1 MSSRAE
7 LHAARRRGLIA
18 RSELLRQD
26 LRSDAAGLAVKL
38 RFADRIV
45 AVGRS
50 GIFKLV
56 LGGAAALLLSGRA
69 GALGRVG
76 GLVRLA
82 SRLAMLYPVLR
93 RAVSLVSSR
102 PKDASPQP

>member
-26 LRSDAAGLAVKL
+26 LRSDAAGLAVRL

-56 LGGAAALLLSGRA
+56 LGGATALLLSRRA
-69 GALGRVG
+69 GSL
-76 GLVRLA
+76 LSLA

-93 RAVSLVSSR
+93 RAVRLVSSLS
-102 PKDASPQP
+102 KGASPQP

>member
-18 RSELLRQD
+18 RSERLRQG
-26 LRSDAAGLAVKL
+26 LRSDAAGLAVRL

-50 GIFKLV
+50 GIFKVV

-69 GALGRVG
+69 GSVLS
-76 GLVRLA
+76 LA
-82 SRLAMLYPVLR
+82 SRIAMLYPVLR
-93 RAVSLVSSR
+93 RAVRLVSSL
-102 PKDASPQP
+102 PKDTHASPQP

>member
-26 LRSDAAGLAVKL
+26 LRSDAAGLAVRL

-50 GIFKLV
+50 GLFKVV
-56 LGGAAALLLSGRA
+56 LGGAAAFLLSGRA
-69 GALGRVG
+69 GSL
-76 GLVRLA
+76 LRLA

-93 RAVSLVSSR
+93 RAVRLVSSLS
-102 PKDASPQP
+102 KGASPQP

>member
-7 LHAARRRGLIA
+7 LHAARRRGLVA
-18 RSELLRQD
+18 RSERLRQG
-26 LRSDAAGLAVKL
+26 LRSDAAGLAVRL

-50 GIFKLV
+50 GIFKVV

-69 GALGRVG
+69 GSVLS
-76 GLVRLA
+76 LA
-82 SRLAMLYPVLR
+82 SRIAMLYPVLR
-93 RAVSLVSSR
+93 RAVRLVSSL

>member
-26 LRSDAAGLAVKL
+26 LRSDAAGLAVKF

-50 GIFKLV
+50 GIFKVV
-56 LGGAAALLLSGRA
+56 LGGAATLLFSGRA
-69 GALGRVG
+69 RSLLG
-76 GLVRLA
+76 LA
-82 SRLAMLYPVLR
+82 SRIAMLYPVLR
-93 RAVSLVSSR
+93 RAVRLLSSL